1 MPFACAAYALD
12 DGAKSSP
19 DVDLNS
25 TEPGTTPPLL
35 NWPRKPT
42 FLHHIHLD
50 PVALAHAR

>member
-1 MPFACAAYALD
+1 MPCADAAYALD